1 MKAIVVVDKNWGIG
15 KNGQL
20 LVHLPGDL
28 KYFKEKTFGKTII
41 VGRKTLESFPGGK
54 PLPGRKNIVLTENL
68 EFERDNCSI
77 CNDLD
82 DLFDEISTLDGE
94 DIFVVGGACIYE
106 MFLPYCDDVF
116 VTRIEQSY
124 DADKHF
130 PNLDQ
135 SDSFAK
141 TWQSD
146 MIEEKGVQYRFE
158 KYSRK

>member
-1 MKAIVVVDKNWGIG
+1 MKAIVVVDKKWGIG
-15 KNGQL
+15 KDGQL

-28 KYFKEKTFGKTII
+28 KYFKEKTLGKTII

-54 PLPGRKNIVLTENL
+54 PLPGRQNIVLTENQG
-68 EFERDNCSI
+68 FEKDNCSI
-77 CNDLD
+77 CFDLD
-82 DLFDEISTLDGE
+82 DLFNQIATLDGE

-106 MFLPYCDDVF
+106 MFLPYCDDIY
-116 VTRIEQSY
+116 VTHIQETY

-135 SDSFAK
+135 SEGFVK

>member
-1 MKAIVVVDKNWGIG
+1 MKAIVVVDQNWGIG
-15 KNGQL
+15 KDGQL

-28 KYFKEKTFGKTII
+28 KYFKEKTLGKTII

-54 PLPGRKNIVLTENL
+54 PLPGRMNIVLTENP
-68 EFERDNCSI
+68 EYDKAQCSI

-82 DLFDEISTLDGE
+82 ELFDEIAAMDGE
-94 DIFVVGGACIYE
+94 DIFVAGGACIYE
-106 MFLPYCDDVF
+106 MFLPYCDDVY
-116 VTRIEQSY
+116 VTKIQKTY

-135 SDSFAK
+135 TEGFVK

-146 MIEEKGVQYRFE
+146 MMEEKGVQYRFE

>member
-1 MKAIVVVDKNWGIG
+1 MKAIVVVDDNWGIG
-15 KNGQL
+15 KDGQL

-28 KYFKEKTFGKTII
+28 AYFKEKTLGKTII

-54 PLPGRKNIVLTENL
+54 PLPGRRNIVLTENQS
-68 EFERDNCSI
+68 FDKDNCSI

-82 DLFDEISTLDGE
+82 ELFDEIAQLDGE

-106 MFLPYCDDVF
+106 LFLPYCDDVF
-116 VTRIEQSY
+116 VTRIQAAF
-124 DADKHF
+124 DADRHF

-135 SDSFAK
+135 SDSFVK

-146 MIEEKGVQYRFE
+146 LMEEKGVKYRFE

>member
-1 MKAIVVVDKNWGIG
+1 MKAIVVVDNNWGIG
-15 KNGQL
+15 KGDQL

-28 KYFKEKTFGKTII
+28 KYFKEKTLGKTII

-54 PLPGRKNIVLTENL
+54 PLPGRKNIVLTTNR
-68 EFERDNCSI
+68 EFEMDNCSVS
-77 CNDLD
+77 NDLD
-82 DLFDEISTLDGE
+82 DLFHQIATLDGE
-94 DIFVVGGACIYE
+94 EIFVVGGACIYE
-106 MFLPYCDDVF
+106 MFLPYCDDVY
-116 VTRIEQSY
+116 VTRIQETY
-124 DADKHF
+124 DADKYF

-135 SDSFAK
+135 SDSFVK

>member
-1 MKAIVVVDKNWGIG
+1 MKAIVVVDENWGIG
-15 KNGQL
+15 KDGQL

-28 KYFKEKTFGKTII
+28 AYFKEKTLGKTII

-54 PLPGRKNIVLTENL
+54 PLPGRRNIVLTENQS
-68 EFERDNCSI
+68 FDKDNCAI

-82 DLFDEISTLDGE
+82 ELFDEIAQLDGE

-106 MFLPYCDDVF
+106 LFLPYCDDVF
-116 VTRIEQSY
+116 VTRIQAAY
-124 DADKHF
+124 DADRHF

-135 SDSFAK
+135 SDGFVK

-146 MIEEKGVQYRFE
+146 LMEEKGVKYRFE